1 MWASMSVSVRERQR
15 EYTFQRRLHTNGC
28 VRVSEVHVWVMRE
41 NATRYYYFFLGNWDT
56 KPDEYSVPVRKTL
69 TPLTLALAR
78 SEEVNIKDRLD

>member
-28 VRVSEVHVWVMRE
+28 VRVSEMHVWVHARARLFIISFWE
-41 NATRYYYFFLGNWDT
+41 IGSPTRLVQCASAKDT
-56 KPDEYSVPVRKTL
+56 DL

-78 SEEVNIKDRLD
+78 SKKKNMKDRLD